1 MQDVKQWL
9 DQLGLPQYAEVFERN
24 AVDLDLLCELT
35 DADLEKIGVHP
46 LGHRKKLLKAIAE
59 LNSLRLSAPA
69 AHPIPEGWVPREPII
84 AQADRRQL
92 TVMFCDL
99 VGSTAMAERLD
110 PEELRELMQ
119 AYRRACG
126 EVVAR
131 YAGNVAQYLGDGLMV
146 YFGWPSAHED
156 DAERGVRSALEIV
169 QAVKG
174 VSAVQPL
181 AVRIG
186 VATGAVVV
194 GGGAGEDNAETRLAV
209 GETPNLAARL
219 QGLAGPNEIVIA
231 PATRHLV
238 GDAFELTD
246 LGARLLKGIAESVRA
261 WRVDAPHRTEGRFEA
276 AHGGVALTPVVGRD
290 EEVALL
296 LRRWHQACG
305 GEGQV
310 VLVGGEPGIGKS
322 RLTRLLR
329 ERLGQQPY
337 MALRYQCSPYHLH
350 SALYPAIDQFERA
363 AGFAREDRAEQK
375 LDKLQAI
382 LAGNA
387 QQVAESAPLFAALL
401 SLPTERYPPL
411 KLSPQKQKEKTL
423 EALAGQVEALAR
435 EQPLLI
441 IYEDMHWIDPTS
453 QEALDLLVPRLGD
466 LRVLAIFTY
475 RPEYRLRWTDQAHV
489 TNLGLNRLGRQ
500 QATALVAELTGRRA
514 LPAEVLDQ
522 ILARTD
528 GVPLFIEEL
537 TKSILESKLLHQ
549 EGDRYFL
556 GAPLPALAIP
566 ITLRDSLLA
575 RLDRLAP
582 VREVAQI
589 GACIGREFSYNL
601 LAAVSPLHGGR
612 FDDALEQLTEAG
624 LVFRRG
630 IPPNTLYTFKHALV
644 QDAAYDSLLKS
655 RRSQLHAQIARAL
668 ENDFSEQIANE
679 PELLAHHYTAAGM
692 VDKAIVYW
700 QKAGELALQRMALKE
715 AIAHLNKGLELTGTL
730 PASSDR
736 DENELALQ
744 TRLGTA
750 WSARRG
756 WAAQEVEACFTPAL
770 RLAKSLNHRPSYLAV
785 LHGLYAYDLVR
796 GRVAESLKWVREMQ
810 SAAEAL
816 VDAELRI
823 EGLANALCSNYY
835 LGNLQEAHRHAVA
848 IPDLYNPERGRQ
860 IEHVTNQ
867 DPMTL
872 RGICGAPCLW
882 LLGYPDQ
889 ALRLREQTEAHARAR
904 GHPFGLCWVLTLG
917 SWVFDLRGELDALLA
932 HVDEGDQLSQTHSM
946 DFFSKGL
953 VPSFRAVA
961 WVRVGRASEGIA
973 QLRDACGQADALGGR
988 LQIPYWRAVLAEG
1001 IARTGDIEQGLSQIE
1016 ECLAQIERPG
1026 WEERVW
1032 LAEVLRLKGW
1042 MLQQQGKLEQAQ
1054 QSLCAAIDIGRKQ
1067 HAKSWELRASTS
1079 LAQLWKEQG
1088 NRREAYDLLAPT
1100 YGWFTEGFDTKDLR
1114 EARALLDELKAE
1126 L

>member
-1 MQDVKQWL
+1 MKRFADWLQEIGLAHHTSVLAENGIDFDVASTL
-9 DQLGLPQYAEVFERN
+9 TEDDLRSLGLNLGDRRR
-24 AVDLDLLCELT
+24 LLQ
-35 DADLEKIGVHP
+35 
-46 LGHRKKLLKAIAE
+46 AIA
-59 LNSLRLSAPA
+59 RLSEQTNPTPADAATPNNTATPNRVGAPSA
-69 AHPIPEGWVPREPII
+69 E
-84 AQADRRQL
+84 RRQL
-92 TVMFCDL
+92 TVLFCDL
-99 VGSTAMAERLD
+99 VGSTALAQKLD

-119 AYRRACG
+119 AYRKAG
-126 EVVAR
+126 AEVVAR
-131 YAGNVAQYLGDGLMV
+131 YEGHVAQYLGDGLMV

-194 GGGAGEDNAETRLAV
+194 GKDSREDNAEAKLAV
-209 GETPNLAARL
+209 GETPNVAARV
-219 QGLAGPNEIVIA
+219 QGLAGPNEVVIA
-231 PATRHLV
+231 PGTRRLV
-238 GDAFELTD
+238 GDAFELAD
-246 LGARLLKGIAESVRA
+246 LGVQSLKGIAEPVRLF
-261 WRVDAPHRTEGRFEA
+261 RVVHARATESRFEA
-276 AHGGVALTPVVGRD
+276 AHGGVALTPVVGRE

-310 VLVGGEPGIGKS
+310 VLMGGEPGIGKS
-322 RLTRLLR
+322 RLTRVLR

-337 MALRYQCSPYHLH
+337 KALRYQCSPYHLH

-375 LDKLQAI
+375 LDKLQAM
-382 LAGNA
+382 LAGSA
-387 QQVAESAPLFAALL
+387 QQIAESAPLFAALL

-411 KLSPQKQKEKTL
+411 KLSAQKQKEKTL

-435 EQPLLI
+435 QQPLLI
-441 IYEDMHWIDPTS
+441 IYEDVHWIDATS

-475 RPEYRLRWTDQAHV
+475 RPEYRPRWTDQAHV

-500 QATALVAELTGRRA
+500 QATTLVAKLIGHKT

-522 ILARTD
+522 ILAHTD

-549 EGDRYFL
+549 ENDRYVL
-556 GAPLPALAIP
+556 RAPLPALAIP
-566 ITLRDSLLA
+566 TTLRDSLLA

-601 LAAVSPLHGGR
+601 LAAVSPLNGER
-612 FDDALEQLTEAG
+612 LDDALEQLTEAG

-630 IPPNTLYTFKHALV
+630 MPPDALYTFKHALV
-644 QDAAYDSLLKS
+644 QDTAYDSLLKS
-655 RRSQLHAQIARAL
+655 KRSELHAQIARAL
-668 ENDFSEQIANE
+668 ENDFSVQIANE
-679 PELLAHHYTAAGM
+679 PELLAHHYTAAGL
-692 VDKAIVYW
+692 VDEAITYW

-730 PASSDR
+730 PASLDR
-736 DENELALQ
+736 DENELALH

-770 RLAKSLNHRPSYLAV
+770 RLAKSLKHRPSYLP
-785 LHGLYAYDLVR
+785 LLYGLYAYDLVR
-796 GRVAESLKWVREMQ
+796 GHVTESLKWVREMQ
-810 SAAEAL
+810 SAAEDL
-816 VDAELRI
+816 DDAELRI
-823 EGLANALCSNYY
+823 EAATMALCSSFY
-835 LGNLQEAHRHAVA
+835 LGDLQEAHRHAVD
-848 IPDLYNPERGRQ
+848 IPALYNSDRGRQ
-860 IEHVTNQ
+860 IEHITNQ
-867 DPMTL
+867 DPLTV
-872 RGICGAPCLW
+872 RGIFGAPCLW

-889 ALRLREQTEAHARAR
+889 ALGLRELTEAHARAG
-904 GHPFGLCWVLTLG
+904 GHPFGLCWVLVLG
-917 SWVFDLRGELDALLA
+917 SWVFDLRGELDVLLA
-932 HVDEGDQLSQTHSM
+932 HVDEGDQLSRAHSM
-946 DFFSKGL
+946 DIFSKGM
-953 VPSFRAVA
+953 VPAFRAMTS
-961 WVRVGRASEGIA
+961 VRLGRASEGIA

-1001 IARTGDIEQGLSQIE
+1001 MARTGDIEQGLSQIE

-1042 MLQQQGKLEQAQ
+1042 MLQQQGKLEQAE

-1067 HAKSWELRASTS
+1067 QAKSWELRASTS
-1079 LAQLWKEQG
+1079 LARLWKEQG
-1088 NRREAYDLLAPT
+1088 KRREAYDLLAPT
-1100 YGWFTEGFDTKDLR
+1100 YGWFTEGFDTKDLVCFY
-1114 EARALLDELKAE
+1114 AAVL
-1126 L
+1126 